1 MDKEVSMS
9 KKHLVCFSGG
19 HSSALVAIEVVRK
32 YGKENV
38 VLLNHD
44 ISPEVEHEDIKR
56 FKKEVAEYLGL
67 EITYANM
74 PGWETKTPLRVTK
87 ELKGFQFKPGQA
99 LCTYNLKT
107 KPFYKWLEENCTDK
121 ENWTVYY
128 GFDAEEDHRISRRR
142 MLMRS
147 SGYKT
152 EFPLAEWER
161 TIYSTEEIGI
171 EPPRTYKIFKH
182 ANCFSGDT
190 RFITN
195 EGIKTLKECKGEK
208 VKVIT
213 RDGWKEAEILCFGEQ
228 ELYKIVMTNG
238 IRKKE
243 VYATGE
249 HRWIIPKYN
258 HKSFGYKEVIT
269 KELKE
274 NMIIPTV
281 YSIPDIKPSIE
292 GIRNGFVFGDGDLY
306 NQKWNAKSRVY
317 IANGKEEILEYF
329 DGYKMTEGRKIHG
342 LPEEYKSIPKT
353 HDVGYLLGFVIGL
366 VASDGNVSKSGI
378 TITHKNHEEA
388 EKITEILNMIGICA
402 WNDGGKTRNTNY
414 KNETQL
420 TKITIPK
427 KSFKKEWLIRSF
439 HKERYGENF
448 TEPKSW
454 KVVSVEKTKRK
465 EKVYC
470 AVVKDPIY
478 KEFALEGNALTGNC
492 IGCLKA
498 GKQHWYVVYCLRP
511 DIFQEAMKTEEE
523 IGYSIIKG
531 VFLKDLIPKF
541 EETKAKGICPNDK
554 ENSSSFWARV
564 EKTLPEQMSFMPCDC
579 SFL

>member
-1 MDKEVSMS
+1 MNMGKEVSMS

-128 GFDAEEDHRISRRR
+128 GFDAEEEHRISRRR
-142 MLMRS
+142 TLMRS

-213 RDGWKEAEILCFGEQ
+213 RDGWKEAKILCFGEQ
-228 ELYKIVMTNG
+228 ELYKIAMTNG

-269 KELKE
+269 KKLKE
-274 NMIIPTV
+274 
-281 YSIPDIKPSIE
+281 
-292 GIRNGFVFGDGDLY
+292 
-306 NQKWNAKSRVY
+306 
-317 IANGKEEILEYF
+317 
-329 DGYKMTEGRKIHG
+329 
-342 LPEEYKSIPKT
+342 
-353 HDVGYLLGFVIGL
+353 
-366 VASDGNVSKSGI
+366 
-378 TITHKNHEEA
+378 
-388 EKITEILNMIGICA
+388 
-402 WNDGGKTRNTNY
+402 
-414 KNETQL
+414 
-420 TKITIPK
+420 K
-427 KSFKKEWLIRSF
+427 K
-439 HKERYGENF
+439 
-448 TEPKSW
+448 
-454 KVVSVEKTKRK
+454 
-465 EKVYC
+465 
-470 AVVKDPIY
+470 
-478 KEFALEGNALTGNC
+478 
-492 IGCLKA
+492 
-498 GKQHWYVVYCLRP
+498 
-511 DIFQEAMKTEEE
+511 
-523 IGYSIIKG
+523 
-531 VFLKDLIPKF
+531 
-541 EETKAKGICPNDK
+541 
-554 ENSSSFWARV
+554 
-564 EKTLPEQMSFMPCDC
+564 
-579 SFL
+579 